1 MTDARNSD
9 KAILTA
15 RPTLRHP
22 YPTGALLVTVRV
34 TVPREMDFHP
44 PMFIT
49 EDFFAFR
56 TDDRGNHWTIDLRF
70 GLWLGAPVEMPWN

>member
-1 MTDARNSD
+1 M
-9 KAILTA
+9 
-15 RPTLRHP
+15 
-22 YPTGALLVTVRV
+22 LVTVRV
-34 TVPREMDFHP
+34 AVPRKMDFHP
-44 PMFIT
+44 PVFIT